1 MEDLSLYGLSEQ
13 QDEFFKDTA
22 IIGKDGKPEIR
33 YHTTNGELFDEIDP
47 ACIGSNQGIGYG
59 PYFYTAA
66 DCSDCG
72 RYGAEDGSQTM
83 AVFLDI
89 RNPLMSDTFGTISD
103 SQLLEI
109 LARVDPDGKLGISM
123 KDKVVERTKEYE
135 ENRLIRGKA
144 QDENAYEPPELTKLP
159 WLFKRTALRNAQ
171 ERAVYDITYSAQG
184 EIEDYL
190 KIKYLYDAVKKAIP
204 NLNAV
209 EWNRTVAAVTGYD
222 GFVKMHEEE
231 REQVCAF
238 FPEQVK
244 SITNREP
251 QRDNKIF
258 GKEGKASVKDIEEA
272 IQRDLLSAEPER
284 DDKKI
289 DDRNNQAEE
298 IEAVVEPVRKPRH
311 RDDYER

>member
-1 MEDLSLYGLSEQ
+1 M
-13 QDEFFKDTA
+13 
-22 IIGKDGKPEIR
+22 
-33 YHTTNGELFDEIDP
+33 
-47 ACIGSNQGIGYG
+47 
-59 PYFYTAA
+59 
-66 DCSDCG
+66 
-72 RYGAEDGSQTM
+72 
-83 AVFLDI
+83 
-89 RNPLMSDTFGTISD
+89 
-103 SQLLEI
+103 
-109 LARVDPDGKLGISM
+109 
-123 KDKVVERTKEYE
+123 
-135 ENRLIRGKA
+135 
-144 QDENAYEPPELTKLP
+144 
-159 WLFKRTALRNAQ
+159 RNAQ

-258 GKEGKASVKDIEEA
+258 GKEGKASVKDLEEA
-272 IQRDLLSAEPER
+272 IQRDLFYKEPEHNEEEMNEKDIR
-284 DDKKI
+284 AD
-289 DDRNNQAEE
+289 E
-298 IEAVVEPVRKPRH
+298 IEVEPIRKPRH
-311 RDDYER
+311 RDNYER

>member
-272 IQRDLLSAEPER
+272 IQRDLFDKEPEHNEEEMNEK
-284 DDKKI
+284 DI
-289 DDRNNQAEE
+289 QADE
-298 IEAVVEPVRKPRH
+298 IEVEPIRKPRH
-311 RDDYER
+311 RDNYER